1 MNMKTNNIIG
11 LLGAGLL
18 AMLTISSCD
27 DMAEIYKG
35 YVQDGER
42 IYIGIADSLTIVPG
56 NSRAQVKWK
65 LDNDP
70 KLKESIIKWSEK
82 DSVIIP
88 IESTGEQWQETT
100 VSNLPEAS
108 LIFTAYTR
116 DVYGNVSLKT
126 EKTQQ
131 IYGATYISNLG
142 ARKIASVEAFSDGSV
157 EIDWNSMDKCVGVN
171 LYYLNKEGK
180 ETELFVPADEMVT
193 VLSDAQLGSEFRY
206 FTLYKPTEDCIDT
219 FSTSVPYSMKFPAGY
234 KLDSDGWIPTA
245 SSDAAH
251 KGDGDAWALIDND
264 FNTYWHSSWDPDAP
278 LPHWILL
285 DMKKEYIITE
295 ISVYKRIGSTDCK
308 TVEVYVSLDN
318 NTYDSVGILEYAQTP
333 TPEGLTL
340 TLDAPVK
347 AKYIKCVV
355 TDSYRAPY
363 VSLSEIKVSGTT
375 E

>member
-18 AMLTISSCD
+18 AMLTVSSCD
-27 DMAEIYKG
+27 DMAGIYKG

-65 LDNDP
+65 LDGDP

-88 IESTGEQWQETT
+88 IESTGEQWQETI
-100 VSNLPEAS
+100 VSNLPEGS
-108 LIFTAYTR
+108 LIFKAYTR

-142 ARKIASVEAFSDGSV
+142 PRKIASVEAFSDGSV
-157 EIDWNSMDKCVGVN
+157 EIDWNSMDNCVGVN
-171 LYYLNKEGK
+171 LYYLNKEGN

-206 FTLYKPTEDCIDT
+206 FTLYKPTEDCIDA

-234 KLDSDGWIPTA
+234 QLDTDGWKATA
-245 SSDAAH
+245 SSDDTH
-251 KGDGDAWALIDND
+251 KGGGEPMVLIDND
-264 FNTYWHSSWDPDAP
+264 FNTFWHSSWEPDLP
-278 LPHWILL
+278 LPHWVLL
-285 DMKKEYIITE
+285 DMKKEYLITE
-295 ISVYKRIGSTDCK
+295 VSVYKRLDNTDCK
-308 TVEVYVSLDN
+308 TVEVYLSLDDV
-318 NTYDSVGILEYAQTP
+318 TYDLAGVLEYDQTP
-333 TPEGLTL
+333 NPNGLTL
-340 TLDAPVK
+340 TLDTPVR

-355 TDSYRAPY
+355 TDSYRVPF
-363 VSLSEIKVSGTT
+363 VSLSEIKVAGT

>member
-18 AMLTISSCD
+18 AMLTVSSCD

-65 LDNDP
+65 LDGDP

-193 VLSDAQLGSEFRY
+193 ILRDAQLGSEFRY
-206 FTLYKPTEDCIDT
+206 ITLYKPTEDCIDVFETSTPHVMT
-219 FSTSVPYSMKFPAGY
+219 FPLGYQLDRSTWEA
-234 KLDSDGWIPTA
+234 TA
-245 SSDAAH
+245 SSDATH
-251 KGDGDAWALIDND
+251 GDDGGPASVLIDDD
-264 FNTYWHSSWDPDAP
+264 FNTYWHSSWTPDEP
-278 LPHWILL
+278 LPHWIRL
-285 DMKKEYIITE
+285 DMKQEYLITE
-295 ISVYKRIGSTDCK
+295 VSVYKRLNNTDCK
-308 TVEVYVSLDN
+308 TVEVYLSLDDV
-318 NTYDSVGILEYAQTP
+318 TYDLAGVLEYDQTP
-333 TPEGLTL
+333 NPNGLTL
-340 TLDAPVK
+340 ALDTPVR

-355 TDSYRAPY
+355 TDSYRVPF
-363 VSLSEIKVSGTT
+363 VSLSEIKVAGT